1 QTMSAKLLLNLAEVI
16 PNLPDKKEARH
27 FLMMILDAIAEKF
40 AAMNRQY
47 ENVKEQA
54 LASQSDSEDSLLL
67 PLGNDTPPPPQHEY
81 DEIDIFNA
89 YPIKTTNPR
98 DRGAGPVLGR

>member
-1 QTMSAKLLLNLAEVI
+1 
-16 PNLPDKKEARH
+16 
-27 FLMMILDAIAEKF
+27 MMILDAIAEKF

-54 LASQSDSEDSLLL
+54 LASQAANTDENILAN
-67 PLGNDTPPPPQHEY
+67 LGNDAPPAPQHEY

-98 DRGAGPVLGR
+98 DRGAGPVLGRSRYNIFIAIHANVYI